1 MKPRVGVK
9 RPNVMNARIT
19 ALLTIVVLSLVACG
33 QAGDGSSTTAV
44 TDSTTTSAASPS
56 TTADGDSSITET
68 TMTREPT
75 VAEAAITHLAAK
87 LGIPENEVQVV
98 EVRIVEWPDGSLGC
112 PEEGKLYTQ
121 AVVDGVQVVLQANE
135 RIFDY
140 HAGSDGE
147 PFLCP
152 SDERDGGYDF
162 VPPPGFDES

>member
-1 MKPRVGVK
+1 MK
-9 RPNVMNARIT
+9 ARRT
-19 ALLTIVVLSLVACG
+19 ALLTIVGLSLVACG
-33 QAGDGSSTTAV
+33 QASEGSSATEAP
-44 TDSTTTSAASPS
+44 DSTTTSTAYPS
-56 TTADGDSSITET
+56 TTAEGDTSITET

-75 VAEAAITHLAAK
+75 VAEAAVTHLAAK
-87 LGIPENEVQVV
+87 LGIPESEVQVI

-121 AVVDGVQVVLQANE
+121 AVVEGVQVVLQAHE
-135 RIFDY
+135 RVFDY